1 MWNPIS
7 SDLGSVNEN
16 VQFSHT
22 VSYEAEDPLTM
33 TMVSYPVTITANEAN
48 PSSISI
54 SGDTISGFYFD
65 SFDNTITYRT
75 PEGTFPVV
83 TKFNQI
89 DITKLYEMISY
100 KASTSQSR
108 TFTYTATALN
118 GSEVVA
124 TQVYTKT
131 VTNDWT
137 SGKNS
142 LQEYVGYA
150 SSQ

>member
-1 MWNPIS
+1 MWNPVS

-118 GSEVVA
+118 GSEIVA

-150 SSQ
+150 SN

>member
-89 DITKLYEMISY
+89 DTTKLYEMISY

-118 GSEVVA
+118 GSEIVA

>member
-1 MWNPIS
+1 MWNPVS

-124 TQVYTKT
+124 TQVYNKT

>member
-1 MWNPIS
+1 MWNPVS

-65 SFDNTITYRT
+65 SFDNLITYRT

-89 DITKLYEMISY
+89 DITKLYEMIS
-100 KASTSQSR
+100 
-108 TFTYTATALN
+108 
-118 GSEVVA
+118 
-124 TQVYTKT
+124 
-131 VTNDWT
+131 
-137 SGKNS
+137 
-142 LQEYVGYA
+142 
-150 SSQ
+150 

>member
-1 MWNPIS
+1 MWNLVL
-7 SDLGSVNEN
+7 SDLGSIDEN

-22 VSYEAEDPLTM
+22 VTYQEEDPETM
-33 TMVSYPVTITANEAN
+33 TLVSYPVTITANEVN
-48 PSSISI
+48 PSSVSL

-65 SFDNTITYRT
+65 TFDNLITYRT
-75 PEGTFPVV
+75 PEGAFPVV

-89 DITKLYEMISY
+89 DITKLYQMISY
-100 KASTSQSR
+100 KASTSLSK
-108 TFTYTATALN
+108 TFTYTATALD
-118 GSEVVA
+118 GDTVVA

-131 VTNDWT
+131 VTNNWT

-150 SSQ
+150 SS

>member
-65 SFDNTITYRT
+65 SFDNLITYRT

-118 GSEVVA
+118 GSEIVA